1 MNIYINLAATISGV
15 GDETSPLSY
24 HQLKNYFNPDDGVV
38 CGIIPADG
46 DVLSII
52 GVIEP
57 GTEDFLTIKRNL
69 AGTIN
74 VEAWDILNNGLWL
87 VDAKNMVGD
96 AHFIH
101 EIPGYF
107 IRTLI
112 MKDFAFLRKDSSETK
127 PIDLDQA
134 RIFESDIKF
143 KNFMFYTGGNLI
155 IKNSPYTNLNMF
167 GCTIYSGSNLRMV
180 NENDEDKWNM
190 YDGIVRAERLYDY
203 E

>member
-1 MNIYINLAATISGV
+1 VRIYINLAAAISGT
-15 GDETSPLSY
+15 GGETSPLSY
-24 HQLKNYFNPDDGVV
+24 LQLKNYFNPDDGVA

-46 DVLSII
+46 DILSIV

-57 GTEDFLTIKRNL
+57 GTGSFLTIKRNI
-69 AGTIN
+69 AGTIK
-74 VEAWDILNNGLWL
+74 VEAWDILNNGVWI
-87 VDAKNMVGD
+87 VDAKNMTGN
-96 AHFIH
+96 ANFIH
-101 EIPGYF
+101 EITGYF
-107 IRTLI
+107 IKTLI
-112 MKDFAFLRKDSSETK
+112 MKDFAFLRKDSFETK
-127 PIDLDQA
+127 PISLDQI
-134 RIFESDIKF
+134 RTLVSDIEF

-167 GCTIYSGSNLRMV
+167 GCTVYSGGNLRMV